1 MRTSHIFTRI
11 YSQNQPN
18 EGEYQRRYSEFFTR
32 LKTMVVNHTKKLDQA
47 GMHIGTTM
55 EKQTWQVRTT
65 KFCWRVTLPLNEEF
79 PQWMGSNLRELGS
92 QLGKITEEHD
102 WINNI

>member
-1 MRTSHIFTRI
+1 
-11 YSQNQPN
+11 
-18 EGEYQRRYSEFFTR
+18 
-32 LKTMVVNHTKKLDQA
+32 MVVNHTKKLDQA